1 MASKDQ
7 NRLIEAV
14 ADNIRRLRKHKRM
27 TQTELAEAAGIS
39 RASVAQI
46 EGQRYSSFTL
56 ATLEGIAAALHVAP
70 VALLK
75 KPEGPLTP
83 LAKQFR
89 SSPWAA
95 ALKPTDEELALLS
108 EVTVS
113 IGCTPDISLSLIA
126 ELLQHLRR
134 LQASSAPAG

>member
-14 ADNIRRLRKHKRM
+14 ANNIRRLRKDARM
-27 TQTELAEAAGIS
+27 TQTELADAAGIS

-56 ATLEGIAAALHVAP
+56 ATLEGIAAALHVDP

-75 KPEGPLTP
+75 SAEGSLTP
-83 LAKQFR
+83 LVKQFR
-89 SSPWAA
+89 SSPWAT
-95 ALKPTDEELALLS
+95 ALKPSDEELARLS

-113 IGCTPDISLSLIA
+113 LDCAPDISLSLIA
-126 ELLQHLRR
+126 ELFQLLRR
-134 LQASSAPAG
+134 IKAPAAPAG